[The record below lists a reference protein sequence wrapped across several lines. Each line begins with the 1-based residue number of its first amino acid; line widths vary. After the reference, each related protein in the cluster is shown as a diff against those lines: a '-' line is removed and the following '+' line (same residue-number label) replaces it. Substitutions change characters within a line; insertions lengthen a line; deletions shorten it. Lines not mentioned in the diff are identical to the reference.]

1 MTAAILPFPACHAR
15 NRCTDA
21 RRAILDAGD
30 NWLLMIDQAIIL
42 AEHGDD
48 SDRAFAQGV
57 LDAYTRH
64 ADRQALVA
72 IARNDWWQLALAVVF
87 GVAFGLA
94 V

>member
-1 MTAAILPFPACHAR
+1 MTAAILRFPTDHHACKA
-15 NRCTDA
+15 A

-30 NWLLMIDQAIIL
+30 NWPLMIEQAVIL
-42 AEHGDD
+42 AEQGDD
-48 SDRAFAQGV
+48 SDRAFARGV

-72 IARNDWWQLALAVVF
+72 TARNDWWQLALAVVV